1 MLTET
6 KVGPDNVV
14 PTMVLKMVQVRR
26 LKMEARLARDNIGP
40 TWLLFMEDKMVDLPC
55 LVMEQRLAKRHY
67 CVNIGST
74 SGARAGAVVRGPCL
88 LMQRKMGLDNSVPLL
103 VISW

>member
-1 MLTET
+1 M
-6 KVGPDNVV
+6 GV
-14 PTMVLKMVQVRR
+14 P
-26 LKMEARLARDNIGP
+26 
-40 TWLLFMEDKMVDLPC
+40 PC

-88 LMQRKMGLDNSVPLL
+88 LM
-103 VISW
+103 

>member
-14 PTMVLKMVQVRR
+14 PTMVLKVVKVLR
-26 LKMEARLARDNIGP
+26 LKMEARLVKRQYWANIAAFHGRQN
-40 TWLLFMEDKMVDLPC
+40 VVVPC
-55 LVMEQRLAKRHY
+55 LVMEARLAKRHY
-67 CVNIGST
+67 CASIGST
-74 SGARAGAVVRGPCL
+74 SGARAGAIVRGPCL
-88 LMQRKMGLDNSVPLL
+88 LMQRKMGNSVPLL